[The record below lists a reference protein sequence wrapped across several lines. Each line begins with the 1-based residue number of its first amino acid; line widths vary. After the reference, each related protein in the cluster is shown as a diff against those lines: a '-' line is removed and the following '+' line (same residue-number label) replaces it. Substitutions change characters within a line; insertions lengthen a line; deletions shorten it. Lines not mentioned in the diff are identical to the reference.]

1 MYILCLESE
10 KKNKSMDPSRQ
21 DRRVLA
27 GSTFEAGKGCGL
39 GAGRWVPP
47 THSHLLGV
55 TA

>member
-47 THSHLLGV
+47 THNHLLGV